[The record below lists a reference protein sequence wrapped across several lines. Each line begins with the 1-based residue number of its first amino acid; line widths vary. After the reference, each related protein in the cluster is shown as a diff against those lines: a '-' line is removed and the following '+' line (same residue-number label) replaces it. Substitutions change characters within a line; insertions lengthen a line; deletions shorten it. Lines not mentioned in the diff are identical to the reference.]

1 MNFTDYTLDLE
12 TMGSERQTGAI
23 VSMGAVAFNV
33 EGDMSEPFYVNIS
46 LKDSLA
52 NGLTVD
58 AATIKWWMEQEDAAR
73 QAIFVDP
80 KPLKTALSLFRD
92 WVYLTCKSAPC
103 WTHATFDAPVLAN
116 AYATIGEKQP
126 THFRKQRDIRTLV
139 DFYRKIVSTE
149 LLYVDRV
156 GTHHNAADDAV
167 FQAKYISQMLREL
180 TVEWQSGRMRL
191 PAKEFVS

>member
-1 MNFTDYTLDLE
+1 
-12 TMGSERQTGAI
+12 MGSERQTAAI

-33 EGDMSEPFYVNIS
+33 EGDMSEPFYVNVS

-58 AATIKWWMEQEDAAR
+58 AVTIKWWMEQEDAAR
-73 QAIFVDP
+73 RDIFVEP
-80 KPLKTALSLFRD
+80 VSLRQALGQFRA
-92 WVYLTCKSAPC
+92 WVLGTCQKASC

-126 THFRKQRDIRTLV
+126 THFRRQRDIRTLT
-139 DFYRKIVSTE
+139 DLYLLLVSDTLPE
-149 LLYVDRV
+149 VGRV

-167 FQAKYISQMLREL
+167 FQAKYISRMLTGLLEEVRGYR
-180 TVEWQSGRMRL
+180 Q
-191 PAKEFVS
+191 